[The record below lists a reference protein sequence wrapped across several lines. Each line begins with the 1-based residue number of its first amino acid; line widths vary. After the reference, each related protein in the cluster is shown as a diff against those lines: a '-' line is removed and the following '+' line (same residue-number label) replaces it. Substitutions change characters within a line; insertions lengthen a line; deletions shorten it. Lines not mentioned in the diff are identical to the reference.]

1 MVFNTTFNNISA
13 ISWWLFLLVEETGV
27 PELTTLVVIDTDCI
41 GSCKSNY
48 HAITTICMNVRTSIL
63 LRLILFRV
71 KKKIDYIYSTWPRYI
86 VSCHTNFYF
95 AVLPIWIHNKW
106 YMERTLHWL
115 IKRVEQ
121 TIKFYVSKIYALIPF
136 LISI

>member
-71 KKKIDYIYSTWPRYI
+71 KKKIDYIYST
-86 VSCHTNFYF
+86 
-95 AVLPIWIHNKW
+95 
-106 YMERTLHWL
+106 
-115 IKRVEQ
+115 
-121 TIKFYVSKIYALIPF
+121 
-136 LISI
+136 